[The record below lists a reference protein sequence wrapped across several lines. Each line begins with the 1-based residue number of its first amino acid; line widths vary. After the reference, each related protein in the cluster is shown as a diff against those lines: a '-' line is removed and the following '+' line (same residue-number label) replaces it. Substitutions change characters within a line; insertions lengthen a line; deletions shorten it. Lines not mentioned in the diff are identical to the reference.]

1 MPMTAEEISKKLD
14 EMEKDL
20 ASVTKRAEEAEA
32 ALLVAKLDDEDRE
45 AYDAL
50 PEADQASFVQGDD
63 AARSELLEKARKAIA
78 KRDELP
84 ESVRKQMEDVSKQLE
99 DVRKQLT
106 ESQAKTAAAETVA
119 KKAQDERE
127 MVELT
132 KRAEEEFAGLPGTP
146 QEKAIVLKAM
156 NKMTPEEKASCEKMM
171 AAGNACLAGQM
182 KPVGKGGSGVADGG
196 AWGTIE
202 KKAKALVAADVTKK
216 LTVAKA
222 TETVIEQEPALYEAY
237 LAESK

>member
-1 MPMTAEEISKKLD
+1 MTAEEISKKLD
-14 EMEKDL
+14 DMEKDL

-45 AYDAL
+45 AYDTL
-50 PEADQASFVQGDD
+50 PEADQATFVQADD

-106 ESQAKTAAAETVA
+106 DSQAKTAAAEAVA

-132 KRAEEEFAGLPGTP
+132 KRAEEEFAGLPGEP
-146 QEKAIVLKAM
+146 VEKAMVLKAIS
-156 NKMTPEEKASCEKMM
+156 KMSPDEKTAMEKMLK
-171 AAGNACLAGQM
+171 AGNACLAGQM
-182 KPVGKGGSGVADGG
+182 KPVGKGGDASGGD
-196 AWGTIE
+196 AWSTIE
-202 KKAKALVAADVTKK
+202 KKAKALVAADSK

-222 TETVIEQEPALYEAY
+222 TEKVIEQEPALYEAY

>member
-14 EMEKDL
+14 DMEKDL
-20 ASVTKRAEEAEA
+20 TTVTKRAEAAEA

-45 AYDAL
+45 AFDSL
-50 PEADQASFVQGDD
+50 PEAEQATFVQADD
-63 AARSELLEKARKAIA
+63 DARSELLEKARKAIA

-106 ESQAKTAAAETVA
+106 ESQAKTAAAEAVA
-119 KKAQDERE
+119 KSAQDARE

-132 KRAEEEFAGLPGTP
+132 KRAEEEFAGLPGEP
-146 QEKAIVLKAM
+146 VEKAMVLKALT
-156 NKMTPEEKASCEKMM
+156 KLTPEEKASCEKMM

-182 KPVGKGGSGVADGG
+182 KPVGKGGDVSGGG

-202 KKAKALVAADVTKK
+202 KKAKAMAAADVTKK

-222 TETVIEQEPALYEAY
+222 TELVIEQEPELYSEY
-237 LAESK
+237 LAETN